1 MQRPE
6 PAVEVV
12 YALPQRQ
19 RIVQVALREGMTA
32 REAVTASGLAAEF
45 PELERRPLLL
55 GIFGR
60 RVDGAQPLR
69 AGDRVEIYRPLKSD
83 PRDARRRAARQA
95 RADKRSG
102 PAAAR
107 R

>member
-1 MQRPE
+1 MQGPE
-6 PAVEVV
+6 PSVEVV

-19 RIVQVALREGMTA
+19 CIVQVALREGMTA
-32 REAVTASGLAAEF
+32 REAVTASGLAGEF
-45 PELERRPLLL
+45 PEIETRPLLL

-60 RVDGAQPLR
+60 RVDDAQPLR

-83 PRDARRRAARQA
+83 PRDARRRTVRQA
-95 RADKRSG
+95 RAENRSG
-102 PAAAR
+102 TAAGR